1 MIAIGVVD
9 DHMIVQDGINAMT
22 QRTDDLVYWG
32 GASSSAELLRL
43 LETGAPDIMLLD
55 LRIASENGFDLCRIV
70 RHRFPDVRVVVFT
83 AHGSVALLRESVEA
97 GAVGYILKDASTRRL
112 PDVVRHVHQHGSYF
126 DPRLAEDLVLASA
139 FQSRTRSGPDLSDR
153 EEIVLRMVAQGRT
166 NAEIAETLHF
176 SYHTIKLCVS
186 RLLSKYGVKRRTE
199 LVRIVAERGLD
210 A

>member
-1 MIAIGVVD
+1 MITIGVVD

-22 QRTDDLVYWG
+22 QRTNDLIYWG
-32 GASSSAELLRL
+32 GASSSAEFLRL
-43 LETGAPDIMLLD
+43 LEMGSPDILLLD

-70 RHRFPDVRVVVFT
+70 RHRLPNVRVVVFT

-112 PDVVRHVHQHGSYF
+112 PDVLRHVHEHGSYF
-126 DPRLAEDLVLASA
+126 DPRLSEDLVMASA
-139 FQSRTRSGPDLSDR
+139 SQSRTRSGPDLSDR
-153 EEIVLRMVAQGRT
+153 EEIVLRMIAQGHT

-186 RLLSKYGVKRRTE
+186 ALLSKYGVKRRTE

>member
-1 MIAIGVVD
+1 MITIGVVD

-22 QRTDDLVYWG
+22 QRTSDIVYWG
-32 GASSSAELLRL
+32 GASSSVELLRL
-43 LETGAPDIMLLD
+43 LETGAPNILLLD

-70 RHRFPDVRVVVFT
+70 RHRCPDVRVVVFT
-83 AHGSVALLRESVEA
+83 AHGSVGLLRESVEA

-112 PDVVRHVHQHGSYF
+112 PDVVRHVYEHGSYF
-126 DPRLAEDLVLASA
+126 DPRLSEDLVMASA
-139 FQSRTRSGPDLSDR
+139 SQGRTRSGPGLSER
-153 EEIVLRMVAQGRT
+153 EMIVLRMIAQGRT

-186 RLLSKYGVKRRTE
+186 GLLSKFGVKRRTE

>member
-1 MIAIGVVD
+1 MITIGVVD

-22 QRTDDLVYWG
+22 QRTNDLIYWG

-43 LETGAPDIMLLD
+43 LEMGSPDILLLD

-70 RHRFPDVRVVVFT
+70 RHRLPNVRVVVFT

-112 PDVVRHVHQHGSYF
+112 PDVLRHVHEHGSYF
-126 DPRLAEDLVLASA
+126 DPRLSDDLVMASA
-139 FQSRTRSGPDLSDR
+139 SQSRTRSGPDLSDR
-153 EEIVLRMVAQGRT
+153 EEIVLRMIAQGHT

-186 RLLSKYGVKRRTE
+186 ALLSKYGVKRRTE

>member
-1 MIAIGVVD
+1 MITIGVVD

-22 QRTDDLVYWG
+22 QRTNDLIYWG
-32 GASSSAELLRL
+32 GASSSAEFLRL
-43 LETGAPDIMLLD
+43 LEMGSPDILLLD

-70 RHRFPDVRVVVFT
+70 RHRLPNVRVVVFT

-112 PDVVRHVHQHGSYF
+112 PDVLRHVHEHGSYF
-126 DPRLAEDLVLASA
+126 DPRLSDDLVMASA
-139 FQSRTRSGPDLSDR
+139 SQSRTRSGPDLSDR
-153 EEIVLRMVAQGRT
+153 EEIVLRMIAQGHT

-186 RLLSKYGVKRRTE
+186 ALLSKYGVKRRTE